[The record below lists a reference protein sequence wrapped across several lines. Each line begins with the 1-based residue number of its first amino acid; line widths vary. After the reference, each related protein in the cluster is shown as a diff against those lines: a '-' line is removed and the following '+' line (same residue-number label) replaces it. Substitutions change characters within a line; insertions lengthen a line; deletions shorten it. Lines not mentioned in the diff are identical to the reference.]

1 MRKSIGIIYNK
12 IVLSVLVFVKLKLVK
27 ERSTNYGNHR
37 FGKLFGQKSINIKRI
52 TAAEVEPKKVPET
65 TADK

>member
-1 MRKSIGIIYNK
+1 MRQSIGIIYNK

-27 ERSTNYGNHR
+27 ERSTNGNHR

-65 TADK
+65 TANK